1 MARFK
6 EVRQVCDQE
15 EGLEM
20 VELAKAAKTGV
31 LDFLPHTLCQ
41 NSSSINTVSVNTVSV
56 EGFAFFSKWCLQGAL
71 SVFSV

>member
-41 NSSSINTVSVNTVSV
+41 NSSSINTVSV